1 MQQKLQ
7 QIHKPSLPG
16 EEFWKRKNISL
27 FVSTAS
33 HYMNVKLITI
43 FLLLSQIF
51 KILLKASNLL
61 KQILL

>member
-43 FLLLSQIF
+43 FLPSQIF

>member
-1 MQQKLQ
+1 MLQKLQ

-43 FLLLSQIF
+43 FLLSQIF